1 MERIERAILLLRGH
15 RVMVD
20 ADLAA
25 LYGVSIKRLNEQV
38 RRNIKRFPPDFMFQ
52 LTAEETKALRSQNA
66 TLKGGRGGRSGS
78 ASAKQG
84 PAMACGRS
92 QDEGDYGDKWAVG
105 RGVDVGETRKST

>member
-1 MERIERAILLLRGH
+1 MPESSLVPMERFERAILLLRGH

-52 LTAEETKALRSQNA
+52 LTAEEAKALRSQFA

-78 ASAKQG
+78 ASAKQDRYSLLALEG
-84 PAMACGRS
+84 QGRL
-92 QDEGDYGDKWAVG
+92 
-105 RGVDVGETRKST
+105 RR